1 MPVLTIEIFATAPD
15 TDPSDATVCG
25 IADLFTLA
33 LADTD
38 NDTGAVYLLS
48 FDVVPASPVMVTA
61 LCVATD
67 ADTARNAVAERL
79 AGALTDTGWSLHAG
93 HTHIHH
99 ADN

>member
-33 LADTD
+33 LADT
-38 NDTGAVYLLS
+38 GAVYLLS

-67 ADTARNAVAERL
+67 ADTATNAVAERL